1 MAAFRWINGGISF
14 FVKKGNMEALQ
25 KRYYTKEE
33 YFDLV
38 KESQEKLE
46 YHDGEIFAMAGG
58 TPNHN
63 LIAVKTL
70 RAIDEQLDNRDCL
83 VYNSDQAVNI
93 ESANRYLYPDISAL
107 CGEQEF
113 EGVRLKN
120 PVLIIEVLSE
130 GTEAYDRGDKFNYY
144 RSLPS
149 FREYV
154 LISSEKVQVESFY
167 REEENL
173 WRISSARELEQSI
186 HLYSLDL
193 DIPLSRIYAK
203 VSFDESE

>member
-1 MAAFRWINGGISF
+1 
-14 FVKKGNMEALQ
+14 MEALQ

-46 YHDGEIFAMAGG
+46 YHDGDIFAMAGG

-63 LIAVKTL
+63 QTKINLTSALNTAL
-70 RAIDEQLDNRDCL
+70 LDNENFY
-83 VYNSDQAVNI
+83 VYDSDQAVSI
-93 ESANRYLYPDISAL
+93 EHYNRYLYPDASAV

-154 LISSEKVQVESFY
+154 LISSEKAQVESFY